1 MVYVAKRLMQVGVD
15 GFLELSFLRKMSVTY
30 IVLSTHVPKLNQ
42 TIVFFCFITAF
53 DLPRKSL
60 ASQATPGIFRAS
72 SEAHFNIARVGSG
85 LGNLRSKLLPQ
96 YLMGL
101 YLIFGV
107 P

>member
-42 TIVFFCFITAF
+42 TIVFFCFIIAF

-60 ASQATPGIFRAS
+60 ASQATPGIWTVVS
-72 SEAHFNIARVGSG
+72 VSLWG
-85 LGNLRSKLLPQ
+85 LVVD
-96 YLMGL
+96 
-101 YLIFGV
+101 FFA
-107 P
+107 